1 MKKIIY
7 LILVCFILLVGCGKN
22 ELSNYEGVYKLEY
35 TKYIGD
41 SMEERNINN
50 TSQITLKSDGTG
62 ISIHDGVNHNITW
75 VLDGINIKIMENHSE
90 SIIEYKGTLE
100 NNKLDI
106 FDGDKNNSLTL
117 ELVYYKE

>member
-90 SIIEYKGTLE
+90 SIIEYNGTLE

>member
-41 SMEERNINN
+41 TEKN
-50 TSQITLKSDGTG
+50 TTTQSTITLNSDGTG
-62 ISIHDGVNHNITW
+62 KSNYSGIEFNITW
-75 VLDGINIKIMENHSE
+75 VVDENNIKILETHTE

-100 NNKLDI
+100 NNKLNI
-106 FDGDKNNSLTL
+106 FDGDKNISLT
-117 ELVYYKE
+117 KEYMYIKE

>member
-1 MKKIIY
+1 M
-7 LILVCFILLVGCGKN
+7 GCGKN

-90 SIIEYKGTLE
+90 SIIEYNGTLE

>member
-7 LILVCFILLVGCGKN
+7 LILVCFILLAGCGKN
-22 ELSNYEGVYKLEY
+22 ELSKYEGVYKLEY

-41 SMEERNINN
+41 TEKNN
-50 TSQITLKSDGTG
+50 TTQATLTLNSDGTG
-62 ISIHDGVNHNITW
+62 TNNHDGVKFNITW
-75 VLDGINIKIMENHSE
+75 VIDGTNIKITENHTE
-90 SIIEYKGTLE
+90 SIIEYNGTLE